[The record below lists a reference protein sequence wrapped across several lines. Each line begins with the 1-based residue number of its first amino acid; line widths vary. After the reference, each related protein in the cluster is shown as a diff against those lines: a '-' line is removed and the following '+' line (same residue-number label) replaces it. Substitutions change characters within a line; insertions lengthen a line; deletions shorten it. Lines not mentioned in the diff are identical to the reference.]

1 MCGDRNKRCSSD
13 NTLQLTLGTLRC
25 TTEFVSFCSVQK
37 PRSNYHL
44 SQVRKYVSLASPG
57 SPPQRQTSL
66 ILLLEKF
73 KSRVNIEKQRNP
85 LGNQTWC
92 RETTTALHHINHG
105 GSSRRSPSLHLPC
118 CMQAR
123 QINIAQHTFHYI
135 RFLQKTQ
142 AWLPELN
149 SNSEDWKNKILR
161 GKGEVFH
168 LYGLLEDLNKTFL

>member
-25 TTEFVSFCSVQK
+25 TTEFVSFCSVQT

-44 SQVRKYVSLASPG
+44 SQVRKYMSLASPG

-73 KSRVNIEKQRNP
+73 KSQVNIEKQGNP
-85 LGNQTWC
+85 LGNQTWR
-92 RETTTALHHINHG
+92 RETTTVLHHINHG
-105 GSSRRSPSLHLPC
+105 GSSHVRHLCTCRVACRR
-118 CMQAR
+118 AR
-123 QINIAQHTFHYI
+123 LTLLNTFHYI
-135 RFLQKTQ
+135 WFLQKTQ